1 MKRIAL
7 LAVMDVLIGVLSVG
21 SAHAFDQAD
30 LNRLRTTGSCVSC
43 DLSQAYL
50 IGANLIGANLSQANL
65 SEAYLTG
72 ANLRRTYLYRA
83 NLRDANLS
91 GGANLSEAYM
101 GGAYLYRTNL
111 TGANLSGANL
121 SGATWTDGSKCKE
134 GSIGQCLK

>member
-65 SEAYLTG
+65 SEAYL
-72 ANLRRTYLYRA
+72 
-83 NLRDANLS
+83 
-91 GGANLSEAYM
+91 
-101 GGAYLYRTNL
+101 YRTNL